1 VDECAGDM
9 TIDTTNQECSA
20 ANCGKHKYFDPLH
33 RKCLARGQS
42 CETIDVSDISEYD
55 ENPYTLGDEIKNT
68 WKDGA
73 ENITKWCIS
82 EKWCKTG
89 CESGEGCPATAP
101 KGFIS
106 GDQCMSECPEDTF
119 LDLEAGECKDK
130 KECVD
135 KEDGIMYFYD
145 AANKSCDF
153 YCHTPSMYADL
164 TGNSTEP
171 RMCISQTA
179 CLGIEENGVKIAF
192 LDEVNT
198 GKLRC
203 VRANDCP
210 NNGVDSIYETINDKL
225 HVDLRVAENYTGNNI
240 SDSSTYRK
248 CILVSTCKSRNS
260 GGLAGYHYLAGDIWN
275 NTCVRVNSAYNGCG
289 TMVGDDVRTYD

>member
-1 VDECAGDM
+1 MEGD
-9 TIDTTNQECSA
+9 TCDSP
-20 ANCGKHKYFDPLH
+20 K
-33 RKCLARGQS
+33 
-42 CETIDVSDISEYD
+42 
-55 ENPYTLGDEIKNT
+55 
-68 WKDGA
+68 
-73 ENITKWCIS
+73 
-82 EKWCKTG
+82 
-89 CESGEGCPATAP
+89 

-106 GDQCMSECPEDTF
+106 GDQCISDCPEGTF
-119 LDLEAGECKDK
+119 LENGECKDK
-130 KECVD
+130 ADCKDDETN
-135 KEDGIMYFYD
+135 GIMYFYD
-145 AANKSCDF
+145 AAAKTCDF
-153 YCHTPSMYADL
+153 YCHTEGKYADL

-171 RMCISQTA
+171 RMCISKEK
-179 CLGIEENGVKIAF
+179 CLDIEDDNNMKIAF
-192 LDEVNT
+192 LDEVIP

-260 GGLAGYHYLAGDIWN
+260 GGLAGYHYLADDIWN
-275 NTCVRVNSAYNGCG
+275 NTCVKVDSTHNGCG